1 MGDKRP
7 LGCFA
12 SEIRRPRAREGG
24 GPKWLYCLL
33 LAMVVLMAFAKVDTA
48 RAQSPELTMRDF
60 SSGQIKKGSR
70 SIGFGGDGATWGNYA
85 LVWNDANT
93 ALVDYADTHFTNGND
108 FHFEAVGATTPALW
122 HQMAIYVIAMTQE
135 TNNVKFNASAPGL
148 GSGVPVTGKGEDDAV
163 FMKIAMPL
171 GNGFSAGVLLA
182 HEESHFDAT
191 SAAGQLTRWDTEWR
205 PSGGFGVTWQSEDKK
220 WLLGFRA
227 LLNNDFERRTAP
239 GGVSEGLASSQEYRV
254 GASYALWQGGLI
266 DVGTTHLEKRNEV
279 TGTSFVKTFPNLG
292 FEQTLYN
299 GAFSFRFGL
308 DETSPTAGITLKYKP
323 WRLDVAYVHDM
334 ALGRAGD
341 VFGTTSDS
349 VFLSLTW
356 DYSGLSTPAAPS
368 FSSMQNASLRGPEA
382 WRMAQ

>member
-1 MGDKRP
+1 M
-7 LGCFA
+7 
-12 SEIRRPRAREGG
+12 S
-24 GPKWLYCLL
+24 CLL
-33 LAMVVLMAFAKVDTA
+33 LAMVVSIAFATADTA

-108 FHFEAVGATTPALW
+108 FHFEAVGATTPSLW
-122 HQMAIYVIAMTQE
+122 HQMAIYAIAMTQE
-135 TNNVKFNASAPGL
+135 TNNVKFKASAPGL
-148 GSGVPVTGKGEDDAV
+148 GSGVPVTGNGADEAV
-163 FMKIAMPL
+163 FAKIAMPL

-182 HEESHFDAT
+182 HEVSRFDAT
-191 SAAGQLTRWDTEWR
+191 SATGQFTRWETEWR

-220 WLLGFRA
+220 WLLGVRA
-227 LLNNDFERRTAP
+227 LLNNDLERRIAP
-239 GGVSEGLASSQEYRV
+239 GGVSEGLASSQEFRF

-266 DVGTTHLEKRNEV
+266 DIGTTHLEKRNEIA
-279 TGTSFVKTFPNLG
+279 GTHFVKTFPNLG
-292 FEQTLYN
+292 FEQNLFN
-299 GAFSFRFGL
+299 NAFSFRFGL

-334 ALGRAGD
+334 ALGRAGE

-356 DYSGLSTPAAPS
+356 DYSGLSTPSAPS

>member
-1 MGDKRP
+1 M
-7 LGCFA
+7 A
-12 SEIRRPRAREGG
+12 VSI
-24 GPKWLYCLL
+24 
-33 LAMVVLMAFAKVDTA
+33 AFAALDTA

-148 GSGVPVTGKGEDDAV
+148 GSGVPMTGKGQDDAV
-163 FMKIAMPL
+163 FAKIAMPL
-171 GNGFSAGVLLA
+171 GNGFSAGILLA

-191 SAAGQLTRWDTEWR
+191 SATGQLTRWDTEWR
-205 PSGGFGVTWQSEDKK
+205 PSAGFGLTWQSEDKK

-227 LLNNDFERRTAP
+227 LLNNDLERRTAP
-239 GGVSEGLASSQEYRV
+239 GGVSEGLASSQEFRF

-266 DVGTTHLEKRNEV
+266 DIGTTHLEKAKRDRRHPLRQD
-279 TGTSFVKTFPNLG
+279 FPQPG
-292 FEQTLYN
+292 FRTEP
-299 GAFSFRFGL
+299 F
-308 DETSPTAGITLKYKP
+308 
-323 WRLDVAYVHDM
+323 
-334 ALGRAGD
+334 
-341 VFGTTSDS
+341 
-349 VFLSLTW
+349 
-356 DYSGLSTPAAPS
+356 
-368 FSSMQNASLRGPEA
+368 
-382 WRMAQ
+382 

>member
-1 MGDKRP
+1 MGDDRP
-7 LGCFA
+7 LGCCA
-12 SEIRRPRAREGG
+12 SEIRQLCVRAGG
-24 GPKWLYCLL
+24 GQTWLYCLL
-33 LAMVVLMAFAKVDTA
+33 IAMVSVAFALVDTA
-48 RAQSPELTMRDF
+48 RAQSPEITMRDF

-93 ALVDYADTHFTNGND
+93 ALADYADTHFTNGND

-163 FMKIAMPL
+163 FLKIAMPL

-239 GGVSEGLASSQEYRV
+239 GGVSEGLASSQEYRAGV
-254 GASYALWQGGLI
+254 SYALWQGGLI
-266 DVGTTHLEKRNEV
+266 DVGATHLEKQNEV
-279 TGTSFVKTFPNLG
+279 TSTSFVKTFPNLG

-334 ALGRAGD
+334 ALGRAGE

-349 VFLSLTW
+349 VFLSMTW